1 MSRRPNIHQAVLLL
15 CVTVCACGG
24 SKSPD
29 PADPDPTCA
38 EYTVAL
44 NGCLGQAGFAQ
55 SAGDGFRVA
64 CEQPP
69 YTEARRAY
77 FRCATRA
84 LNETTCD
91 LDDMSAVH
99 RALNACYAELRP
111 PAD

>member
-1 MSRRPNIHQAVLLL
+1 MSCRPNIRQVWLLL

-44 NGCLGQAGFAQ
+44 NGCLGEAGLAQ
-55 SAGDGFRVA
+55 TAGDNFRVA
-64 CEQPP
+64 CVQPP
-69 YTEARRAY
+69 HTEARRAY

-99 RALNACYAELRP
+99 RALNACFAELRP